1 MTLNYR
7 KDLIQT
13 HPYLG
18 NHTKEEREIC
28 RAKKS
33 FHKPVSK
40 KELPDQKALLDK
52 AVKKTIKALRSEY
65 EQKQKKA
72 QGHIDLKEIRNRSVK
87 VQKSNNTSKDTSDA
101 IIRLKNDM
109 KDRLGKLP
117 ILTKKQEKID
127 NLRTEHQAKI
137 YEFTKKMN
145 INDQL
150 KNLTYSMA
158 KSINFNTLAK
168 KIKIFKTVRIKLIK
182 KEKDLKKSGLNNTA
196 KDVRK
201 KIELIQQKLKF
212 LISMYAI
219 NKKRYDAQQKI
230 INAKKEKDKRKVEK
244 RIAFLLAQKTREHNE
259 KTTELEKKLLK
270 LRTKMKKDIKELLK
284 KGKKM
289 NDQDRKRFLAD
300 KKVLIEKNRQKERV
314 VKAKIARLASQNAIK
329 MKQMSKLK
337 KKLVSINKKEL
348 KKRRSIKKRV
358 ANRIKKSS
366 AKSRRIQRLVRR
378 RSRRSRPKR
387 KQIRRRSRR
396 RSRRKVSKKKVEG
409 FGQIPLDR
417 KKSKK
422 QILMIFLFLFLFFYM
437 IFIISKYYLKIK
449 I

>member
-18 NHTKEEREIC
+18 NYTKEEREIC

-33 FHKPVSK
+33 FRKPVSK
-40 KELPDQKALLDK
+40 NELPDQKALLDK
-52 AVKKTIKALRSEY
+52 AVKKTVKALRSEY
-65 EQKQKKA
+65 ERKQKKA
-72 QGHIDLKEIRNRSVK
+72 QGHIDLTEIRNRSVK

-109 KDRLGKLP
+109 KDRLGKLK
-117 ILTKKQEKID
+117 ILTTKQEKID

-137 YEFTKKMN
+137 YQFTKKMN
-145 INDQL
+145 VNDQL

-168 KIKIFKTVRIKLIK
+168 KIKILKTVKIKLIK
-182 KEKDLKKSGLNNTA
+182 KEKDLKKGGLNNTA
-196 KDVRK
+196 KGVRK

-244 RIAFLLAQKTREHNE
+244 RIAFLLAQKTKEHNE
-259 KTTELEKKLLK
+259 KTTELEKRLLK

-300 KKVLIEKNRQKERV
+300 KKDLIEKNRQKERA

-329 MKQMSKLK
+329 MKQIFKLK

-348 KKRRSIKKRV
+348 KKRI
-358 ANRIKKSS
+358 
-366 AKSRRIQRLVRR
+366 AKSGRIQRLVRR

-396 RSRRKVSKKKVEG
+396 RSRRKVEG

-422 QILMIFLFLFLFFYM
+422 QILMTFLFLFLFFYM